1 MLDQVAALPREN
13 DMKDILCSAWLKE
26 GGQDVAEYALLLAT
40 ILAIVVASVTA
51 IGTQANVV
59 FNTIKSALGG

>member
-1 MLDQVAALPREN
+1 
-13 DMKDILCSAWLKE
+13 MKEILCSAWLDE

-40 ILAIVVASVTA
+40 ILAIVVASLTA

-59 FNTIKSALGG
+59 FTNIKAALGG